1 MGILSSVQ
9 ERIARMESV
18 YNQLRSEMDDV
29 LRKAYQ
35 SAVEEKDEETAAML
49 ARKIRNKLLD
59 DSDKECALDRLLED
73 APDGVSF
80 SDWITWL
87 RKLAGARSSAWGV
100 YRQTLRDLPK
110 QEGFPLKVIFP
121 EKPNENQ

>member
-1 MGILSSVQ
+1 
-9 ERIARMESV
+9 MEAV
-18 YNQLRSEMDDV
+18 HNQLRSEMDDV

-49 ARKIRNKLLD
+49 ARKIRNKLLA

-80 SDWITWL
+80 SDWISWL
-87 RKLAGARSSAWGV
+87 RKLAGTKSSAWGI
-100 YRQTLRDLPK
+100 YRQTLRDLPN
-110 QEGFPLKVIFP
+110 QVGFPFDIVFP
-121 EKPNENQ
+121 EKPE

>member
-1 MGILSSVQ
+1 
-9 ERIARMESV
+9 MESV